1 VLNQCIRCVVGL
13 ILLSLLVG
21 GSVTVFAQSPELL
34 KSYQQA
40 VAFHKK
46 GNYKEAVSFF
56 QKTLKR
62 GEMEFG
68 PDHTISADIMN
79 SLGEAYYAQS
89 RHRKAETFFNKALAI
104 RKKNLAPTHRDIAQS
119 LNNLGLLYAD
129 LGRYGDAEE
138 FYKNSMTIYE
148 KALGPDH
155 SRVGTSLNNLAELYR
170 VQGRYAI
177 AEPLYKKS
185 QAIFKKTLGSES
197 FALANSL
204 SNLGLLYYKQ
214 GRYAEAEPL
223 FKRSI
228 VVKEKTLG
236 LEHSLVGESL
246 NNLALLYFGQDRL
259 SAAEPLYKR
268 ALEIYERTLEPG
280 HGSVAIALNN
290 LAGVYYKQGRY
301 ADAEPLYLRSLAI
314 LEKSLGPDHTRVA
327 TSLNNLAM
335 IYNKQRRFV
344 DAERFYKRA
353 LIIGEKALGP
363 QHPNLAKSLNNLAR
377 LYKSQGRFAD
387 AEPLYKRS
395 LAMNERAL
403 GLRHPDVAL
412 NLRNLGG
419 LYTTQG
425 RDVEGLE
432 YYRRATAIH
441 QARAA
446 HGGNQSLGGLSEQK
460 SKRYLFTAHVRTAV
474 SVARK
479 STSDRDRLV
488 SESFSV
494 GQLTRATQAGVAV
507 SRMAARFAAGS
518 DSLAKTVRELQDSI
532 ALWQKLDVRL
542 IKLVSATPDK
552 RNRSREK
559 NVRNRLEGLEAKVAT
574 LSNKLTAEFPNY
586 TELAA
591 SKPVHLGAV
600 QKLLRPDEAMI
611 AYLVTKWVTYV
622 WVVRRESAVVFPA
635 RVGRDALQDAID
647 DLRGG
652 LDASGIDKLA
662 DLPTFDRT
670 AAHKLFKQ
678 IFAPIDKFLIGA
690 RHVFVV
696 ADGALQSL
704 PLGVLVTDKPEK
716 EFKDFSGYRQTA
728 WLAKKYAL
736 TTLPSVSSLR
746 ALRTF
751 AKRAVA
757 TIPFTGFGDPLLNGP
772 QGGTRGIK
780 LANLF
785 RGSVANV
792 DAIRDLPPLPDTAKE
807 LLALSAAVNGDSKH
821 IYMRKRATERTVK
834 KTNLSNSRIITFATH
849 GLVAGDMKN
858 AEPALV
864 LTPPAKG
871 TTLDDG
877 LLTASEV
884 AHLKLNADLV
894 ILSACNTA
902 AGDGTEGAEGLSG
915 LAKAFFYAGSRALLV
930 SHWPVVSD
938 AAVRLTTKM
947 LTAGAGVGPAVA
959 LQRSMLALM
968 NSADKPHYAHPLFWA
983 PFVVVGE
990 GGNPN

>member
-1 VLNQCIRCVVGL
+1 
-13 ILLSLLVG
+13 
-21 GSVTVFAQSPELL
+21 
-34 KSYQQA
+34 
-40 VAFHKK
+40 
-46 GNYKEAVSFF
+46 
-56 QKTLKR
+56 
-62 GEMEFG
+62 
-68 PDHTISADIMN
+68 
-79 SLGEAYYAQS
+79 
-89 RHRKAETFFNKALAI
+89 
-104 RKKNLAPTHRDIAQS
+104 
-119 LNNLGLLYAD
+119 
-129 LGRYGDAEE
+129 
-138 FYKNSMTIYE
+138 
-148 KALGPDH
+148 
-155 SRVGTSLNNLAELYR
+155 
-170 VQGRYAI
+170 
-177 AEPLYKKS
+177 
-185 QAIFKKTLGSES
+185 
-197 FALANSL
+197 
-204 SNLGLLYYKQ
+204 
-214 GRYAEAEPL
+214 
-223 FKRSI
+223 
-228 VVKEKTLG
+228 
-236 LEHSLVGESL
+236 
-246 NNLALLYFGQDRL
+246 
-259 SAAEPLYKR
+259 
-268 ALEIYERTLEPG
+268 
-280 HGSVAIALNN
+280 
-290 LAGVYYKQGRY
+290 
-301 ADAEPLYLRSLAI
+301 
-314 LEKSLGPDHTRVA
+314 
-327 TSLNNLAM
+327 
-335 IYNKQRRFV
+335 
-344 DAERFYKRA
+344 
-353 LIIGEKALGP
+353 
-363 QHPNLAKSLNNLAR
+363 
-377 LYKSQGRFAD
+377 
-387 AEPLYKRS
+387 
-395 LAMNERAL
+395 
-403 GLRHPDVAL
+403 
-412 NLRNLGG
+412 
-419 LYTTQG
+419 
-425 RDVEGLE
+425 
-432 YYRRATAIH
+432 
-441 QARAA
+441 
-446 HGGNQSLGGLSEQK
+446 
-460 SKRYLFTAHVRTAV
+460 
-474 SVARK
+474 
-479 STSDRDRLV
+479 
-488 SESFSV
+488 
-494 GQLTRATQAGVAV
+494 
-507 SRMAARFAAGS
+507 
-518 DSLAKTVRELQDSI
+518 
-532 ALWQKLDVRL
+532 
-542 IKLVSATPDK
+542 
-552 RNRSREK
+552 
-559 NVRNRLEGLEAKVAT
+559 
-574 LSNKLTAEFPNY
+574 
-586 TELAA
+586 
-591 SKPVHLGAV
+591 
-600 QKLLRPDEAMI
+600 
-611 AYLVTKWVTYV
+611 
-622 WVVRRESAVVFPA
+622 
-635 RVGRDALQDAID
+635 
-647 DLRGG
+647 G